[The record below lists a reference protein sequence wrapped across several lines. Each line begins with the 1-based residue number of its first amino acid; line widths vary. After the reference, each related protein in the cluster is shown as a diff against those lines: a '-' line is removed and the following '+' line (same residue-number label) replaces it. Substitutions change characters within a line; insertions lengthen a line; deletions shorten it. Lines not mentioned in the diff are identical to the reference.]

1 MSSETL
7 SSSSGVVPTDPVP
20 TDPVPAG
27 LVPAGLVRTRVQR
40 RVGRVLRG
48 AAVEG
53 AQPAELAVD
62 LDAARRSGEP
72 SPSVAEQLEGARRQ
86 AFDEGFQAGMEAA
99 RQSAEAA
106 KEEAVRRGA
115 EALRQAAA
123 AMAAGRANAIAVAEQ
138 DATALAIELTRTLV
152 DHELSVSD
160 DEVSAT
166 VRRALSLTSPG
177 EQLVVRLHPDELVD
191 AVVLAPLV
199 PDCTV
204 TVVADA
210 HVERGG
216 CVVDAGP
223 CRIDAQIEPALDR
236 VRSVLASRAAT
247 AADGGHATAE
257 GGHAAADVDL
267 AAVGAGPDASG
278 GPA

>member
-7 SSSSGVVPTDPVP
+7 SSDVVPSD
-20 TDPVPAG
+20 
-27 LVPAGLVRTRVQR
+27 LVRTRAPR
-40 RVGRVLRG
+40 RAARVLRG
-48 AAVEG
+48 AAVER
-53 AQPAELAVD
+53 AHPAELAVD
-62 LDAARRSGEP
+62 LEVARRAGEP
-72 SPSVAEQLEGARRQ
+72 GPSPAEQLEETRRQ
-86 AFDEGFQAGMEAA
+86 AFDDGFQAGMEAA
-99 RQSAEAA
+99 RRSAEAA

-152 DHELSVSD
+152 DHELSVSE

-166 VRRALSLTSPG
+166 VHRALSLTSPG
-177 EQLVVRLHPDELVD
+177 EELVVRLHPDELVT
-191 AVVLAPLV
+191 AEVLAPLV
-199 PDCTV
+199 PDCTL

-210 HVERGG
+210 GVERGG

-236 VRSVLASRAAT
+236 VRSVLASRVPGPD
-247 AADGGHATAE
+247 DGG
-257 GGHAAADVDL
+257 L
-267 AAVGAGPDASG
+267 ASVGAGAGDG
-278 GPA
+278 GRSA